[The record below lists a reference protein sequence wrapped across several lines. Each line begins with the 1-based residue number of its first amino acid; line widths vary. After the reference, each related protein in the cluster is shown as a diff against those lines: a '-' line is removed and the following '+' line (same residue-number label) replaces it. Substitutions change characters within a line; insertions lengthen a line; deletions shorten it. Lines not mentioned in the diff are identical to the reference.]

1 VATVLVVDDE
11 PDLLLLARVNL
22 ERDGHR
28 VVTACDGETAL
39 ASVRND
45 APDVVVLDVMM
56 PGVDG
61 WAVLGEVKSSA
72 DQRVKEIPIVML
84 TSLSGPELVARGGIE
99 GAVRWLTKP
108 FPIEDLRTAVREAL
122 DEPEPVQRKRAQHRA
137 LKSIARLE
145 RGDVEKDDEAAPQP
159 RLSGLEHRADDAP
172 PPGED
177 AAGSELELNL
187 GVLTRT
193 QRQVIDAVQQAPTMQ
208 AAAAS
213 LGITRSSLYATL
225 RRAARR
231 LGVRSVR
238 DLLARLRTSDRPPL
252 RR

>member
-11 PDLLLLARVNL
+11 PDLLLLARANL

-39 ASVRND
+39 ASMRDD

-72 DQRVKEIPIVML
+72 DRRVKEIPIVML
-84 TSLSGPELVARGGIE
+84 TALSGPELVARGGIE

-108 FPIEDLRTAVREAL
+108 FPIEDLRAAVRDAL

-145 RGDVEKDDEAAPQP
+145 RGDVDQDDEDAPQP
-159 RLSGLEHRADDAP
+159 RLSGLEHPADDAP
-172 PPGED
+172 PADD
-177 AAGSELELNL
+177 AAGLDLELNMD
-187 GVLTRT
+187 VLTAT
-193 QRQVIDAVQQAPTMQ
+193 QRQVIDAVQRSPTMQ
-208 AAAAS
+208 AAAAT
-213 LGITRSSLYATL
+213 LRITRSSLYATL

-231 LGVRSVR
+231 LGVRSVPE
-238 DLLARLRTSDRPPL
+238 LLLRLRTSDRSPL